1 MKLYNISSHGIVIFS
16 MTTQYQNR
24 ITVDPAI
31 MVGKPTIKGTRIT
44 VELILRQ
51 LAQGVTIP
59 ELLEIYPRLAKE
71 DIYAAIEYATQ
82 LVEEEKVYPLDH
94 AHHGKTQAIAR

>member
-1 MKLYNISSHGIVIFS
+1 

-24 ITVDPAI
+24 IVVDAGI

-51 LAQGVTIP
+51 LAQGITVKEI
-59 ELLEIYPRLAKE
+59 LENYPRIAKE
-71 DIYAAIEYATQ
+71 DIYAAIEYAVQ
-82 LVEEEKVYPLDH
+82 LVEEEKVYPLGYHTD
-94 AHHGKTQAIAR
+94 HGKTQAFAR